1 MKKISILFVLICFGM
16 LSSKAQDENFHPVL
30 TGDSCTWTIP
40 HIDLAGHWL
49 GTIQAVRLSGDTFS
63 LSMTTPAGEN
73 SDYGQ
78 LYSNEASNKLYFR
91 NAETQEELL
100 VMDLSLEVGDH
111 FVRRDQYNETY
122 ELVVDS
128 VYYEENRK
136 HIRFSEDVPWCY
148 YGNQFQRKCFIEG
161 VGPNWG
167 FSEKDEEGPYFF
179 ICKHEGS
186 ELYYSHP
193 DTAVFVDCGFN
204 EEIFI
209 GVRDYES
216 SNVRLYPNPAS
227 QSFVINF
234 TEVQD
239 GVKQV
244 RIFDMLGK
252 EVMSLEN
259 PSGNTINIANLPTG
273 MYVVRVLGQGGK
285 EYAVKLV
292 KE

>member
-161 VGPNWG
+161 
-167 FSEKDEEGPYFF
+167 EGPDFF

-216 SNVRLYPNPAS
+216 SNVSLYPNPAS
-227 QSFVINF
+227 QFFVINF
-234 TEVQD
+234 TEAQES
-239 GVKQV
+239 VKQV
-244 RIFDMLGK
+244 RIINMQGK
-252 EVMSLEN
+252 VVLSQEN
-259 PSGNTINIANLPTG
+259 PSNNTVNIANLPVG
-273 MYVVRVLGQGGK
+273 MYVVRVLSQSGK